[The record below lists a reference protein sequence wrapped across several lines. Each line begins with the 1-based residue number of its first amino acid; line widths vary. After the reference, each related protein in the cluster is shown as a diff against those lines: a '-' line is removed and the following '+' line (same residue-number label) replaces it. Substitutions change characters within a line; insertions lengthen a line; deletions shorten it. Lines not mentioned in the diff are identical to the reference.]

1 MGNDN
6 KNNKAPEINE
16 ELMMS
21 FMAKGVQKEGIEI
34 KEEIIQTEKKEKKLP
49 STRHHNQA
57 KGNYEELFFKRSD
70 TSARDGKSV
79 YIRQDFHEKLLR
91 IVQVIGGNKITIYG
105 YLDNILDYHF
115 QEFGDQIISS
125 FNKNNKPIL

>member
-1 MGNDN
+1 MENDN
-6 KNNKAPEINE
+6 KNSKALEINE

-34 KEEIIQTEKKEKKLP
+34 KEEIVQSEQKEKKSP
-49 STRHHNQA
+49 STKQLYQSKA
-57 KGNYEELFFKRSD
+57 NYEELFFKRSE

-91 IVQVIGGNKITIYG
+91 IVQVIGGNKITIYA
-105 YLDNILDYHF
+105 YLDNILDHHF

-125 FNKNNKPIL
+125 FNKNNKPIF